1 MTRNGSLG
9 PYPHLSWMA
18 PGAAVPQSPV
28 GPRRASVA
36 GSLDC
41 MVMGPITWSYHP
53 SESSYAMMTAVLL
66 HEGSCSNELM
76 VFTRKVCSSSGSE
89 YPAWPSWYFA
99 AFRKLTAGRFPL
111 SAATQK
117 LLRSYWWF
125 AWSVLPIMSG
135 ELGGRWWWFD
145 VEA

>member
-1 MTRNGSLG
+1 MVPVTVA
-9 PYPHLSWMA
+9 PH
-18 PGAAVPQSPV
+18 SPA

-36 GSLDC
+36 GSLEC
-41 MVMGPITWSYHP
+41 IVIGPITWSYHP

-66 HEGSCSNELM
+66 HVGSCSKELI
-76 VFTRKVCSSSGSE
+76 VFTRKVCSSRGSE
-89 YPAWPSWYFA
+89 YPACPSWYFA

-125 AWSVLPIMSG
+125 AWSVLPIMLG
-135 ELGGRWWWFD
+135 ELGGRWWGLE